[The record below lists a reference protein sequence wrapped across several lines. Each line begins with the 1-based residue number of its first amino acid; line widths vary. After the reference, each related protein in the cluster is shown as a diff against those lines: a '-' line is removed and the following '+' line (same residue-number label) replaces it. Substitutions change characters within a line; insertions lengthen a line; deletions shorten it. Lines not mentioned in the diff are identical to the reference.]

1 MANVAR
7 PRASPHQTNLTKT
20 HPDAVTLGSRAAPYQ
35 PAPISPWR
43 RATAGAV
50 NGRRANFAAKA
61 GSAAHLIPSIHVGTA
76 SNKPVHNG
84 GIVVLRRGE
93 QGGRPSLPNLDKNRR
108 IGTFRPAFATPISM
122 QIVNVEMGILPPFR
136 GTVPIF
142 RPSPSIPL
150 IFSPSHHPRFSCRLS
165 PLSLPVQRQCPLF
178 PPPSLHHHNNNNP
191 HPTHSQAPP
200 RRGSRS
206 AARAP
211 RRPRSGSGRRPWLS
225 LGSPPP
231 RGCQRA
237 PRREVGSSRPAT
249 RAL

>member
-7 PRASPHQTNLTKT
+7 PRASPHQTNLTPT

-165 PLSLPVQRQCPLF
+165 PLSLPAQRQCPLVPSSLSPSPQHK
-178 PPPSLHHHNNNNP
+178 PPPH
-191 HPTHSQAPP
+191 AFA
-200 RRGSRS
+200 S
-206 AARAP
+206 AATTR
-211 RRPRSGSGRRPWLS
+211 LS
-225 LGSPPP
+225 LCGACASPTSLWVRTSALAVTRESTASRVPA
-231 RGCQRA
+231 RA
-237 PRREVGSSRPAT
+237 A
-249 RAL
+249 A